1 MTSAY
6 ILIAAILVL
15 GGLIAAL
22 GDRLGTKVG
31 KARLRLF
38 KLRPRQTA
46 MIVTILTGT
55 IISAST
61 LGILFALSES
71 LRKGIFELDDILK
84 EMRTV
89 KKELDETTKEKEQ
102 VKNELANVTSQQKKA
117 QQQLAE
123 TNQNYQQAQAQLKTI
138 SQQANQ
144 LKTELNNLLQEREKQ
159 LQQLDDL
166 KQESQQ
172 LQQKLTEK
180 EVILQEKE
188 RILVDKQT
196 RLNQLE
202 RQQEVLQEKIIAQDQ
217 KISSLDR
224 AIANK
229 DVNLQMR
236 TEQLNQLENQI
247 KYLEKEVAILE
258 QYYQNYQELREKR
271 IAIFRGQVLAS
282 ATVRIVDPDATVS
295 AIDSVLRQANRNAI
309 EATLLDEDNQEERV
323 VKITKAQVEQLA
335 KQIQDGQ
342 DYVVRILSAGNYV
355 QGEKEVRVFADL
367 AVNQKVFSA
376 GEEIATVSIDT
387 NKIDVTAIQQQ
398 IDWLLAA
405 SKFRAGRAG
414 ILGELEVGDGQI
426 STLINFVEDIV
437 KVEEP
442 IDEIRAV
449 VAETTY
455 TAGPLK
461 LNLVAIRDG
470 KVIFKM

>member
-6 ILIAAILVL
+6 ILIAAILLL

-46 MIVTILTGT
+46 MIVTVLTGT

-61 LGILFALSES
+61 LGILFTLSES
-71 LRKGIFELDDILK
+71 LRKGIFQLDDILK
-84 EMRTV
+84 ELRTV
-89 KKELDETTKEKEQ
+89 QQELAAVTEEKEQ
-102 VKNELANVTSQQKKA
+102 VKNELSNVVTQQDQA
-117 QQQLAE
+117 QQQLNQ
-123 TNQNYQQAQAQLKTI
+123 TNRNYQQAQAQLKTI

-144 LKTELNNLLQEREKQ
+144 LKTELNNLLQERQKQ
-159 LQQLDDL
+159 LQQLKTL

-180 EVILQEKE
+180 ETKLVEQD
-188 RILVDKQT
+188 RILLDRET

-202 RQQEVLQEKIIAQDQ
+202 RQQEVLQQQITVQDQ
-217 KISSLDR
+217 KISSLDN
-224 AIANK
+224 AIADK
-229 DVNLQMR
+229 DFNLQLR
-236 TEQLNQLENQI
+236 KEQLNQLETQI
-247 KYLEKEVAILE
+247 QYLEKEVAILE
-258 QYYQNYQELREKR
+258 QYYQTYQELREKR
-271 IAIFRGQVLAS
+271 IAIFKGQVLAS
-282 ATVRIVDPDATVS
+282 ATVRIVDPNAAMS
-295 AIDSVLRQANRNAI
+295 AIDSVLRQANRSAI
-309 EATLLDEDNQEERV
+309 KATLFQENNQEERV

-342 DYVVRILSAGNYV
+342 DYVLRILSAGNYV

-367 AVNQKVFSA
+367 AVNKEVFTA
-376 GEEIATVSIDT
+376 EEEIATVSIDNSQT
-387 NKIDVTAIQQQ
+387 NTTEIQEQ

-414 ILGELEVGDGQI
+414 ILGEIQVGDEQI
-426 STLINFVEDIV
+426 SSLINFVEKIV
-437 KVEEP
+437 DSKES

-461 LNLVAIRDG
+461 LKLLAVSNG
-470 KVIFKM
+470 KVMFSL